1 MLIFNS
7 LLNIADDLSNFPVEI
22 TDLFIQ
28 CFSELSVQSP
38 VIASLLSMVYKSN
51 KVFPALVVEKLTANL
66 YHTIQKDDVQVAKLL
81 LRALA
86 GLASSNCVL
95 LTGPNSVLS
104 LLDALNGITESSW
117 IRDVVDSAERST
129 LDHQGQVTAF
139 LVATTI
145 PWVISAVNLSS
156 TDQSEAAVVLKRI
169 LKSCER
175 VCSEWR
181 SPFEVDGQQALFH
194 VGIQHATDCVDVD
207 SIAG

>member
-1 MLIFNS
+1 
-7 LLNIADDLSNFPVEI
+7 
-22 TDLFIQ
+22 
-28 CFSELSVQSP
+28 
-38 VIASLLSMVYKSN
+38 MVYKSN
-51 KVFPALVVEKLTANL
+51 KVFPAVVVEKLTINFHL
-66 YHTIQKDDVQVAKLL
+66 SLLKDDVQVAKLL
-81 LRALA
+81 LRAMA

-95 LTGPNSVLS
+95 TTGPNSVLS
-104 LLDALNGITESSW
+104 VLDALNGITDSSW
-117 IRDVVDSAERST
+117 IRDVVDSAERSM

-156 TDQSEAAVVLKRI
+156 SDQSESADVLKRI

-181 SPFEVDGQQALFH
+181 SPFEVDGLQALFH
-194 VGIQHATDCVDVD
+194 VGIQHATDCVDVN

>member
-1 MLIFNS
+1 
-7 LLNIADDLSNFPVEI
+7 
-22 TDLFIQ
+22 
-28 CFSELSVQSP
+28 
-38 VIASLLSMVYKSN
+38 MVYKSN
-51 KVFPALVVEKLTANL
+51 KVFPALVVEKLTANFCL
-66 YHTIQKDDVQVAKLL
+66 SIQKDDVQVAKLL
-81 LRALA
+81 LRAMA

-104 LLDALNGITESSW
+104 VLDALNGITESSW
-117 IRDVVDSAERST
+117 IRDVVDSSERSI

-156 TDQSEAAVVLKRI
+156 TDLSEATDVLKRI

-194 VGIQHATDCVDVD
+194 VGIQHATDCVDINSITGEKLSPHYALRSQRINLTL
-207 SIAG
+207 SIA